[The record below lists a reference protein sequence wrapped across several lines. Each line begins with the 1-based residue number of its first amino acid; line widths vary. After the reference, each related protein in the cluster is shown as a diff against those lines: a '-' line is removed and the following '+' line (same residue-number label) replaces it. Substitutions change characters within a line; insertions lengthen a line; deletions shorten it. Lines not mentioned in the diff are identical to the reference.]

1 MTNIWSTVEGGLIS
15 DFEGA
20 VKRQINYDEL
30 FLKDLG
36 ISSEHIINT
45 LKGGLLN
52 DLGYTNEDIIK
63 FFEQGLLQDFSQI
76 SSAFNA
82 STAPPKSEPSTSDAN
97 LGQYFALGLLGIFVL
112 LAYEY
117 MGRDKKN
124 E

>member
-76 SSAFNA
+76 SSAFNT
-82 STAPPKSEPSTSDAN
+82 SSQTPPKSTKQSSTN
-97 LGQYFALGLLGIFVL
+97 LGQYFALGLLGILAL
-112 LAYEY
+112 LAYGYIE
-117 MGRDKKN
+117 RDKKN